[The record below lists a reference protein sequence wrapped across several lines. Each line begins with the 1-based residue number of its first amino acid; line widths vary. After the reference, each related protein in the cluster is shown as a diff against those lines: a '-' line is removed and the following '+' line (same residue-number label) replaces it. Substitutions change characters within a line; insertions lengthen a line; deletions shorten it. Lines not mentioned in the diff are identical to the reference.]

1 MNHNK
6 FDVTVEVVPPVGGD
20 TGPLMRVLEGINGLS
35 FSGFSVASNPVAK
48 PRMDA
53 LSFCRILQDRLKR
66 PTTLHVTTRDHNR
79 LSLQGLLW
87 GAKALGI
94 KRVLAM
100 TGDFVP
106 LADGGRISSVRD
118 LSLPDLIGM
127 ARDAGLRT
135 GVVMDPFTDTLRLG
149 IAMKR
154 LKEKVDAGAEF
165 VVTQP
170 VYTAEDAEIIAEA
183 IEPLGIP
190 AVLGILPLRTFRHAL
205 FLHQKVAGIEVP
217 TSVRAAMEDAEDPT
231 KEGIALTRDL
241 LDVAKAHF
249 SGACIMPPFDHF
261 EIFHGV
267 LPPER
272 EGGCSL

>member
-1 MNHNK
+1 MDEK
-6 FDVTVEVVPPVGGD
+6 RFDVTVEVVPPVGGD

-35 FSGFSVASNPVAK
+35 FNGFSVASNPVAK

-53 LSFCRILQDRLKR
+53 LSFCQILQETLKR
-66 PTTLHVTTRDHNR
+66 PATLHVTTRDHNR

-87 GAKALGI
+87 GARALGI
-94 KRVLAM
+94 KSVLAM

-106 LADGGRISSVRD
+106 LADEGRTSSVRD

-127 ARDAGLRT
+127 ARESGLRT
-135 GVVMDPFTDTLRLG
+135 GVVMDPFTDPLRLG
-149 IAMKR
+149 IALKR

-183 IEPLGIP
+183 VEPLGIP

-205 FLHQKVAGIEVP
+205 FLHEKVAGIEVP
-217 TSVRAAMEDAEDPT
+217 ESVRTSMEAAVDPT
-231 KEGIALTRDL
+231 AQGVALTRDL
-241 LDVAKAHF
+241 LAVAQRHF

-267 LPPER
+267 LPPEVER
-272 EGGCSL
+272 AV